1 MAEGWVFT
9 HHMMFFS
16 VPEFGSLVHWS
27 FVYNYVIPS
36 GFCWFIGSSVVCLQL
51 CHPFVVWGWFIGWL
65 QISHPFAVL
74 AIYLFVYKNVTPSGV
89 GLVHWL
95 VTNMSPPSALG
106 WFVDIS

>member
-16 VPEFGSLVHWS
+16 VPGFGSLVG
-27 FVYNYVIPS
+27 YKYVTPS
-36 GFCWFIGSSVVCLQL
+36 GFGVGSLVVCLQL